1 MTTQKRI
8 LILGGYGN
16 FGKRITQ
23 ELAKD
28 AGLEIL
34 VAGRDVAK
42 AAALTDSLKGAAA
55 EVKPCLLDINDGI
68 STAIAALAPHVVIHT
83 CGPFQGQGYDVARA
97 CIALGCDYIDL
108 ADGREFVAH
117 IGTLDEEAKAQNCR
131 IISGASSVPALTA
144 AVIDEYKPLFATL
157 SDIDYG
163 ISTAQKT
170 PPGLATAQGLLA
182 YAGKP
187 FTTIKNGILHTVYG
201 WQGLQ
206 RRTFPQL
213 GTRLMAHCDVPD
225 LEIFP
230 ARYPQLRNINFLAG
244 VEVKAQQIALW
255 LLSFLVRGGVLK
267 SLSPLAE
274 TLLKLSP
281 LCDPLGTARSG
292 FFMTLRGQRANG
304 EALEKNFYL
313 IARQGHGPHLP
324 TIPAL
329 VMARRLVADRASLP
343 AGAMPCTGLMS
354 LKEYTDSIGDLDIE
368 IIRS

>member
-1 MTTQKRI
+1 MTTQTRI

-23 ELAKD
+23 ELSKD

-34 VAGRDVAK
+34 VAGRDIAK
-42 AAALTDSLKGAAA
+42 AAALADSLKQAAA
-55 EVKPCLLDINDGI
+55 EVKPCLLDITDGFLT
-68 STAIAALAPHVVIHT
+68 SLAALSPQIVIHT
-83 CGPFQGQGYDVARA
+83 CGPFQGQGYDIARA

-108 ADGREFVAH
+108 ADGRDFVAK
-117 IGTLDEEAKAQNCR
+117 IGTLDAEAKEKGSR

-144 AVIDEYKPLFATL
+144 AVIDEYRPLFAALT
-157 SDIDYG
+157 DIDYG

-170 PPGLATAQGLLA
+170 PPGVATAKGLLD

-187 FTTIKNGILHTVYG
+187 FTTIKDGILHTVYG

-206 RRTFPQL
+206 RRSFPQL

-230 ARYPQLRNINFLAG
+230 ARYPQLRSINFLAG

-255 LLSFLVRGGVLK
+255 LLSFLVRGGILK

-274 TLLKLSP
+274 TLLRLSP
-281 LCDPLGTARSG
+281 LCNPFGTARSG
-292 FFMTLRGQRANG
+292 FFMTLRGTRANG
-304 EALEKNFYL
+304 EALEKSFYL

-329 VMARRLVADRASLP
+329 VMARRLAADRSSLP
-343 AGAMPCTGLMS
+343 AGAMPCVGLMS